1 MTAFRETQ
9 IIRCPT
15 QKSFDAHFK
24 AWDKIRGIGKSHN
37 CDFQWDVLN
46 KKEKTFILKVCG
58 CSKQSQQNALI
69 EVMKFLCQEG
79 IEPAIIISTKT
90 EKSEAELKL
99 HHVKR
104 ILKSA

>member
-1 MTAFRETQ
+1 MKSFKETQ
-9 IIRCPT
+9 IIQCPT
-15 QKSFDAHFK
+15 RKSFDSHYNAWSHIQKIGQAH
-24 AWDKIRGIGKSHN
+24 D
-37 CDFQWDVLN
+37 CDFEWDILDRR
-46 KKEKTFILKVCG
+46 EKTFILKVCG